1 MANELPQDNELPNC
15 MEAIVLEA
23 LKNGRRTREEWEE
36 LRKEDEPPMSDFD
49 VVLENMVGEVERHG
63 KILAQL
69 AVVPETRARLKERAE
84 GAVDRIPAWMEATV
98 YGPPLM
104 TPRLFMRGLAQLLA
118 EQREGF
124 ESVIEDQ
131 VIEAEPLER
140 ILAES
145 PVPEGSDDESDS
157 EITQGVG
164 HAMTAHVQALLDIA
178 HDLDKRMRA
187 LLGPDSDS
195 AER

>member
-1 MANELPQDNELPNC
+1 MADEMPQDNELPNC

-23 LKNGRRTREEWEE
+23 LEKGGRTREEWEE

-49 VVLENMVGEVERHG
+49 VFLENMVGEVERHG

-69 AVVPETRARLKERAE
+69 AVVPKTRAWLMERAE
-84 GAVDRIPAWMEATV
+84 GAVDRVPAWMDASV
-98 YGPPLM
+98 FGSPLM
-104 TPRLFMRGLAQLLA
+104 TPRLFMRGLAELLT

-124 ESVIEDQ
+124 EAVIEDQ
-131 VIEAEPLER
+131 VVEAEPLEQL
-140 ILAES
+140 LAES
-145 PVPEGSDDESDS
+145 PVPEETDDESDS

-187 LLGPDSDS
+187 LLGSDPDSAD
-195 AER
+195 R

>member
-23 LKNGRRTREEWEE
+23 LSKGRRTREEWEE
-36 LRKEDEPPMSDFD
+36 LRKEDEPPMSDLD
-49 VVLENMVGEVERHG
+49 VFLENMVGEVERHG
-63 KILAQL
+63 KLLAQL
-69 AVVPETRARLKERAE
+69 AVVPETRAQLMERAE
-84 GAVDRIPAWMEATV
+84 GAVDRIPAWMEASI

-104 TPRLFMRGLAQLLA
+104 TPRLFMRGLAELLA

-124 ESVIEDQ
+124 ETVIEDQ
-131 VIEAEPLER
+131 VVEAEPLEQV
-140 ILAES
+140 LADS
-145 PVPEGSDDESDS
+145 PIPKGDDDEADG

-164 HAMTAHVQALLDIA
+164 QAMTAHVQALLDIA

-187 LLGPDSDS
+187 LLGPDPDS
-195 AER
+195 ADR

>member
-1 MANELPQDNELPNC
+1 MANELPQDKELPNC

-23 LKNGRRTREEWEE
+23 LKTGRRTREEWEE
-36 LRKEDEPPMSDFD
+36 LRKEDEPPLSDFD
-49 VVLENMVGEVERHG
+49 VILENMVGEVERHG

-84 GAVDRIPAWMEATV
+84 GAVDRIPAWMEASV

-104 TPRLFMRGLAQLLA
+104 TPRLFMRGLAELLA

-131 VIEAEPLER
+131 VIEAEPLEQV
-140 ILAES
+140 LAES
-145 PVPEGSDDESDS
+145 PVPAGSDDESDS
-157 EITQGVG
+157 EITKGVG

-187 LLGPDSDS
+187 LLGPGPDS
-195 AER
+195 ADR

>member
-23 LKNGRRTREEWEE
+23 LKNGRRTREEWEA

-49 VVLENMVGEVERHG
+49 VILENMVGEVECHG

-69 AVVPETRARLKERAE
+69 AVVPATRARLKERAE
-84 GAVDRIPAWMEATV
+84 GAVDRIPAWMEASV

-104 TPRLFMRGLAQLLA
+104 TPRLFMRGLAELLA

-131 VIEAEPLER
+131 VVEAEPLEQV
-140 ILAES
+140 LAES
-145 PVPEGSDDESDS
+145 PVPKGSDDESDS
-157 EITQGVG
+157 EITKGVG

-187 LLGPDSDS
+187 LLGPGPDS
-195 AER
+195 ADR

>member
-1 MANELPQDNELPNC
+1 MADEMPQDNELPSC

-23 LKNGRRTREEWEE
+23 LEKGGRTREEWEE

-49 VVLENMVGEVERHG
+49 VFLENMVGEVERHG

-69 AVVPETRARLKERAE
+69 AVVPETRARLMERAD
-84 GAVDRIPAWMEATV
+84 GAVDRVPAWMEASV
-98 YGPPLM
+98 FGSPLM
-104 TPRLFMRGLAQLLA
+104 TPRLFMRGLAELLT

-124 ESVIEDQ
+124 EAVIEDQ
-131 VIEAEPLER
+131 VVEAEPLEQL
-140 ILAES
+140 LAES
-145 PVPEGSDDESDS
+145 PVPGETDDESDS

-187 LLGPDSDS
+187 LLGSEPDLTD
-195 AER
+195 R

>member
-1 MANELPQDNELPNC
+1 MADEMPQDNELPNC
-15 MEAIVLEA
+15 MEAVVLEA
-23 LKNGRRTREEWEE
+23 LEKGGRTREEWEE

-49 VVLENMVGEVERHG
+49 VFLENMVGEVERHG

-69 AVVPETRARLKERAE
+69 AVVPETRARLMERAD
-84 GAVDRIPAWMEATV
+84 GAVDRVPAWMEASV
-98 YGPPLM
+98 FGSPLM
-104 TPRLFMRGLAQLLA
+104 TPRLFMRGLAELLT

-124 ESVIEDQ
+124 EAVIEDQ
-131 VIEAEPLER
+131 VVEAEPLER
-140 ILAES
+140 LLAES
-145 PVPEGSDDESDS
+145 PVPEGTDDEPDS

-187 LLGPDSDS
+187 LLGSDPDSAD
-195 AER
+195 R

>member
-1 MANELPQDNELPNC
+1 MANELPQDNELPTC

-23 LKNGRRTREEWEE
+23 LKKSRRTREDWEE
-36 LRKEDEPPMSDFD
+36 LRKEDEPPMSDID
-49 VVLENMVGEVERHG
+49 VFLENMIGEVERHG

-69 AVVPETRARLKERAE
+69 AVVPETRAWLMGRAE
-84 GAVDRIPAWMEATV
+84 GAVDRVPAWMDASIF
-98 YGPPLM
+98 GPPLM
-104 TPRLFMRGLAQLLA
+104 TPRLFMRGLAELLT

-124 ESVIEDQ
+124 EAVIEDQ
-131 VIEAEPLER
+131 MVEAEPLEQ

-145 PVPEGSDDESDS
+145 PIPKGTDDESDS
-157 EITQGVG
+157 EISQGVG

-187 LLGPDSDS
+187 LLGSDPDSAD
-195 AER
+195 R

>member
-15 MEAIVLEA
+15 MEGIVLEA
-23 LKNGRRTREEWEE
+23 LKKGGRTREEWEE

-49 VVLENMVGEVERHG
+49 VFLENMVGEVERHG

-69 AVVPETRARLKERAE
+69 AVVPETRAWLKERAE
-84 GAVDRIPAWMEATV
+84 GAVDRVPAWMEASIF
-98 YGPPLM
+98 GPPLM
-104 TPRLFMRGLAQLLA
+104 TPRLFMRGLAELLT

-124 ESVIEDQ
+124 EAVIEDQ
-131 VIEAEPLER
+131 VVEAEPLEQV
-140 ILAES
+140 LAES
-145 PVPEGSDDESDS
+145 PVPKGTDDESDS

-178 HDLDKRMRA
+178 HDLDKRMRT
-187 LLGPDSDS
+187 LLGSDPDSAD
-195 AER
+195 R

>member
-36 LRKEDEPPMSDFD
+36 LRKEDEPPLSDFD
-49 VVLENMVGEVERHG
+49 VILENMVGEVERHG

-69 AVVPETRARLKERAE
+69 AVVPETRAWLKERAE
-84 GAVDRIPAWMEATV
+84 GAVDRIPAWMEASV

-104 TPRLFMRGLAQLLA
+104 TTRLFMRGLAELLA

-124 ESVIEDQ
+124 EAVIGDQ
-131 VIEAEPLER
+131 VIEAEPLEQV
-140 ILAES
+140 LAES
-145 PVPEGSDDESDS
+145 PVPTGSDDESDS
-157 EITQGVG
+157 EITKGVG
-164 HAMTAHVQALLDIA
+164 RAMTAHVQALLDIA

-187 LLGPDSDS
+187 LLGPDPDS